1 MRLGS
6 TWITVTGM
14 DAPSSAKTRV
24 MPHLRPITPILISLS
39 SFQRADYDWPGVKNL
54 VKSTARRDYPTG
66 RREPRII
73 AKPDTPLQYIR
84 GSFLRDFHPFG
95 LAPPT
100 RREAYPLQG
109 VKNRPGWVSPAGPS
123 RSTSGPDRKSVG

>member
-39 SFQRADYDWPGVKNL
+39 SFQRTDYDWPGVKNL
-54 VKSTARRDYPTG
+54 VKSTARRVTPTG
-66 RREPRII
+66 RSEPGII
-73 AKPDTPLQYIR
+73 PMPPTPLQGMGVGFLANPGLTTLPR
-84 GSFLRDFHPFG
+84 LEAGEGLKGSLW
-95 LAPPT
+95 AP
-100 RREAYPLQG
+100 YPG
-109 VKNRPGWVSPAGPS
+109 TG
-123 RSTSGPDRKSVG
+123 

>member
-1 MRLGS
+1 MRLDS

-54 VKSTARRDYPTG
+54 VKSMTHRSTRTG
-66 RREPRII
+66 RKEPRII
-73 AKPDTPLQYIR
+73 AKPDTPLQDIR
-84 GSFLRDFHPFG
+84 GSFLRVFCPWPAFSDPSG
-95 LAPPT
+95 L
-100 RREAYPLQG
+100 
-109 VKNRPGWVSPAGPS
+109 
-123 RSTSGPDRKSVG
+123 GPDEPPL